1 MAIIRQFREE
11 DKEQVINLW
20 NICKL
25 IRSWN
30 DPMKDI
36 ERKKGVG
43 EDLFLVLEKDNKIIG
58 SVMGGYDGHRGV
70 MNYLSVHPE
79 FRGKGFGKLLVNKV
93 EEKLKELG
101 CPKINLLVRS
111 NNSKVIKFYE
121 GNSYQLQSD
130 FFLVGKRLISDE

>member
-43 EDLFLVLEKDNKIIG
+43 EGRPAGVAAATSA
-58 SVMGGYDGHRGV
+58 SVGDT
-70 MNYLSVHPE
+70 
-79 FRGKGFGKLLVNKV
+79 FGRA
-93 EEKLKELG
+93 EE
-101 CPKINLLVRS
+101 
-111 NNSKVIKFYE
+111 
-121 GNSYQLQSD
+121 
-130 FFLVGKRLISDE
+130 

>member
-1 MAIIRQFREE
+1 MNKIRKYIEKDRDE
-11 DKEQVINLW
+11 VIELW
-20 NICKL
+20 KICQL
-25 IRSWN
+25 TRPWN
-30 DPMKDI
+30 DPLKDI
-36 ERKKGVG
+36 ERKKSFG
-43 EDLFLVLEKDNKIIG
+43 EDLFVVLEHKKKIIG
-58 SVMGGYDGHRGV
+58 TVMGGYDGHRGV

-130 FFLVGKRLISDE
+130 VFLVGKRLISDE